1 MAQQFQE
8 YKEKI
13 QKALTEKDKPWTPI
27 FDLIEAKTGVDRT
40 YSFLGE
46 SLSRRKTYFFT
57 TFCFDLCALFLDLLC
72 GPRCNILKIDTQE
85 FLSALPIFTP
95 K

>member
-46 SLSRRKTYFFT
+46 SLSQKENLFFT
-57 TFCFDLCALFLDLLC
+57 TFCFDFVCIVS
-72 GPRCNILKIDTQE
+72 R
-85 FLSALPIFTP
+85 FTFVDSM
-95 K
+95 